1 MDAYDRMLEDPELLW
16 RASQKLFKFDLAGPW
31 HVHPHAGGWCRLR
44 PNGEFVVRV
53 FHGGKPAD
61 PDDDRV
67 ILPRGALVITPAR
80 DRKMIVGNTIGAL
93 MRRFDEEL
101 EERNWTLVG
110 GVPDGVDEA

>member
-1 MDAYDRMLEDPELLW
+1 MDAYDSLLDDPALLW
-16 RASQKLFKFDLAGPW
+16 RAGQKLKNMDIAGPW
-31 HVHPHAGGWCRLR
+31 HVHEQAGGWCRLK

-61 PDDDRV
+61 SEDDRV
-67 ILPRGALVITPAR
+67 ILPRGALAIDPPKS
-80 DRKMIVGNTIGAL
+80 RKMIVGNTVGAL

-110 GVPDGVDEA
+110 GVPDEP